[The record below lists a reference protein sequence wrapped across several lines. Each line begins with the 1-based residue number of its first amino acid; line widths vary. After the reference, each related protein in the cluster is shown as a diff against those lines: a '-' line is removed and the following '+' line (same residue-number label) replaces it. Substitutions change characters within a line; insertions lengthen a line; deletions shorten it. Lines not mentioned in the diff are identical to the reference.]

1 MLTIVNPETFDWANI
16 SLTDCVEGNALDT
29 ICTLDL
35 YYIFKEI
42 IESNGQLNLLENL
55 VSKGQEVFTKI
66 EFQGVDV
73 DISEVDRIDEE
84 LSELLVTL
92 AADLYEFKEIREDT
106 NIGSDMQMAE
116 VLFTNE
122 DGFGLYP
129 PMRTDGGEPAIN
141 IDSRV
146 LLLNQIKMELD
157 SRNGKA

>member
-1 MLTIVNPETFDWANI
+1 MLTVQNAETFDWANI

-129 PMRTDGGEPAIN
+129 PMRTDGGAPAVN
-141 IDSRV
+141 KDSRV
-146 LLLNQIKMELD
+146 LLLNQIKMELE
-157 SRNGKA
+157 SRDGKA

>member
-66 EFQGVDV
+66 EYQGVDV
-73 DISEVDRIDEE
+73 DISEVDR
-84 LSELLVTL
+84 LSL
-92 AADLYEFKEIREDT
+92 IH
-106 NIGSDMQMAE
+106 IS
-116 VLFTNE
+116 
-122 DGFGLYP
+122 
-129 PMRTDGGEPAIN
+129 EPT
-141 IDSRV
+141 RPY
-146 LLLNQIKMELD
+146 
-157 SRNGKA
+157 

>member
-66 EFQGVDV
+66 EYQGVDV

>member
-1 MLTIVNPETFDWANI
+1 MTHLQH
-16 SLTDCVEGNALDT
+16 
-29 ICTLDL
+29 
-35 YYIFKEI
+35 
-42 IESNGQLNLLENL
+42 QLNLLENL